1 MAKVATDDSA
11 VIGQA
16 DLVEHARSLIPTL
29 RDRAARSDAD
39 RAVPAETV
47 AEYQRLGLYRAIQ
60 PRRFGG
66 LQLGFDV
73 FSRIGETLAEGCGA
87 SAWVYTVLGEHQWII
102 ACMPEQAQIDVWGDD
117 PSALASSSLAPRET
131 ARRTNGGWRL
141 SGRFGF
147 SSGCLH
153 ARWAIIGARAEDAAG
168 NRPTRYML
176 VPMSEIEIED
186 DWHVLGLRGTA
197 SRTLVIKDS
206 FIPEHRT
213 VLLKDLMDGT
223 TPGARVH
230 PDYPLLRAPRGYLV
244 PFSLPVVAFSL
255 ARRALE
261 IVPGM
266 LKSRLSRGT
275 RDLADSEVVQMAV
288 AEASAMIDLATLIL
302 HARRAESVARVEAG
316 EAITPADVMRNRRDI
331 AWATD
336 QLRAGVQ
343 KLVETCGARVVYDR
357 DPLQPLLRDVL
368 TIATHSVVHQQL
380 AYVPY
385 GRHLLGLPPSAGEA

>member
-1 MAKVATDDSA
+1 MSQAHDRATDSE
-11 VIGQA
+11 QA
-16 DLVEHARSLIPTL
+16 IAHARALIPSL
-29 RDRAARSDAD
+29 RERAARADAE

-47 AEYQRLGLYRAIQ
+47 AEYQRMGLYRALQ

-66 LQLGFDV
+66 LQASFDV

-117 PSALASSSLAPRET
+117 PSSLASSSLAPRET
-131 ARRTNGGWRL
+131 ARRTDGGWRL

-197 SRTLVIKDS
+197 SRTLVIRDA
-206 FIPEHRT
+206 FIPTHRAI
-213 VLLKDLMDGT
+213 LLKDLMDGT
-223 TPGARVH
+223 TPGAAVH
-230 PDYPLLRAPRGYLV
+230 PDYPTLRAPRGYLV

-261 IVPGM
+261 LVPDM

-275 RDLADSEVVQMAV
+275 RDLAGSEAVQMALG
-288 AEASAMIDLATLIL
+288 EASAMIDLATLIMRT
-302 HARRAESVARVEAG
+302 RRAESVARVEAG
-316 EAITPADVMRNRRDI
+316 ETITPEDVMRNRRDI
-331 AWATD
+331 AHATD
-336 QLRAGVQ
+336 QLREGVQ
-343 KLVETCGARVVYDR
+343 KLVETCGARVVYDS

-368 TIATHSVVHQQL
+368 TIATHSVVHRQL
-380 AYVPY
+380 AMIPY
-385 GRHLLGLPPSAGEA
+385 GRSLLGLPPPAGEA